1 MRPKQ
6 KFLKRIY
13 TNDEQVEEILYYKVL
28 IIGEMQI
35 RMTMR
40 YLLSLIRMV
49 NYKKDK

>member
-13 TNDEQVEEILYYKVL
+13 TNDQKEEEIVYRKAL
-28 IIGEMQI
+28 ITGEVQV
-35 RMTMR
+35 RMTMK